1 MSAHIAS
8 SAQDDFTGYME
19 LVQTFPLR
27 PIRDDQHLEAAGEV
41 LDQLLDLEEIS
52 EGQQDYLDVLAGLIR
67 EYEDARRPMPSAS
80 GVDVLR
86 FLMEEHGL
94 RQTDLGPVL
103 GSKSL
108 VSEIL
113 QGKRKLNLN
122 HIRRL
127 SQHFNVPADAF
138 IETSANGK

>member
-1 MSAHIAS
+1 MSTHTE
-8 SAQDDFTGYME
+8 SAAQYDFAGYME

-27 PIRDDQHLEAAGEV
+27 PIRDDEHLEAAGRV
-41 LDQLLDLEEIS
+41 LDRLVDLPNLS
-52 EGQQDYLDVLAGLIR
+52 DGQQDYLDVLAGLIK
-67 EYEDARRPMPSAS
+67 EYEDAHHPMPPTS
-80 GVDVLR
+80 GVEVLI

-94 RQTDLGPVL
+94 RQADLVPVL

-122 HIRRL
+122 HIRQL
-127 SQHFNVPADAF
+127 SQHFKVPADAF
-138 IETSANGK
+138 IERA